1 MGPTMTTFDDREKA
15 FEQKYKHDQ
24 DMLFR
29 IQNRRNKLLGI
40 WAAELMGM
48 TGAEAESYVK
58 DVIMSDMEKPGDEDV
73 HDKVY
78 ADLHEK
84 NIDLSDHRLRKKM
97 DELLQDAHD
106 QVVSET

>member
-1 MGPTMTTFDDREKA
+1 MTTFDEREKA

-40 WAAELMGM
+40 WAAELMGLS
-48 TGAEAESYVK
+48 GSEAESYVK
-58 DVIMSDMEKPGDEDV
+58 DVIMSDMEKPGDDDV

-78 ADLHEK
+78 ADLHAR
-84 NIDLSDHRLRKKM
+84 NIDLSDHRLRKQM
-97 DELLQDAHD
+97 DELLQVAHD
-106 QVVSET
+106 QVVKET

>member
-1 MGPTMTTFDDREKA
+1 MTTFDEREKA

-40 WAAELMGM
+40 WAAELMGL

-78 ADLHEK
+78 ADLHAK
-84 NIDLSDHRLRKKM
+84 NIDLSDHRLRKRM

>member
-1 MGPTMTTFDDREKA
+1 MTTFDEREKA

-40 WAAELMGM
+40 WAAELMGLS
-48 TGAEAESYVK
+48 GSEAESYIK

-78 ADLHEK
+78 ADLHAK
-84 NIDLSDHRLRKKM
+84 NIDLSDHRLRKQM
-97 DELLQDAHD
+97 DELLVEAKE
-106 QVVSET
+106 QVMTE

>member
-1 MGPTMTTFDDREKA
+1 MTTFDEREKA

-29 IQNRRNKLLGI
+29 IQNRRNKLLGQ

-48 TGAEAESYVK
+48 SGAEAESYVK

-84 NIDLSDHRLRKKM
+84 NIDLSDHRLRKQM
-97 DELLQDAHD
+97 DELLQVAHD
-106 QVVSET
+106 QVVKET